1 MQFGFTFTVLLASLL
16 VAISPQNVEAA
27 PAKRGAGL
35 ITLPLKRLHGPRS
48 DIHPQV
54 VSFVHL
60 QTT

>member
-16 VAISPQNVEAA
+16 VAISSQTVEAA

-54 VSFVHL
+54 VSYSII
-60 QTT
+60 